1 MKKSIYAPWLV
12 RFYHWYHEDRRRR
25 RQEDL
30 CHFGRVVFFWAPLYW
45 FFERRIFG
53 WVRPWLIVLS
63 TALLTFYVVL
73 FAAQP
78 QMVRITTI
86 YLLAIVAGSAAI
98 FAVAVPTLQSL
109 DHGRLGKLL
118 VWPEHS
124 LVHVW
129 MFLAVGAFAILSY
142 FAAYH
147 IVMVV
152 MISLG
157 LAAVLGGAA
166 GIIVLGGYLVV
177 AAFKGLFAV
186 LGRILPP
193 LPSIEISFP
202 APVAN
207 AFKNAAGA
215 ISLGWN
221 WLLTLKRRTICP
233 WVTFKDGVIEFEFA
247 LEPSKPS
254 VLAEQMQRATD
265 VVMSSA
271 TKVQTV
277 IYSKPKGRAKRKAGT
292 KSKSKSKPKK
302 KPASSRKTNSIRALR
317 RSGFK
322 FGKPED
328 GGRNDI

>member
-12 RFYHWYHEDRRRR
+12 RFYHWYHEDRRMRR
-25 RQEDL
+25 REEL

-53 WVRPWLIVLS
+53 WVRPWLIVS
-63 TALLTFYVVL
+63 SVALLTFYAVL

-78 QMVRITTI
+78 QMVRIATI
-86 YLLAIVAGSAAI
+86 YLLVAVAAAAAI
-98 FAVAVPTLQSL
+98 IAVAVPVLQSL

-118 VWPEHS
+118 VWPEDS

-129 MFLAVGAFAILSY
+129 MFLAVGGFAILSY
-142 FAAYH
+142 FAAYP
-147 IVMVV
+147 IVMAVV
-152 MISLG
+152 LFLG
-157 LAAVLGGAA
+157 LAVVLGGAA
-166 GIIVLGGYLVV
+166 GIIVLGGYIVV
-177 AAFKGLFAV
+177 AAFKRLFAV

-193 LPSIEISFP
+193 LPLVEISFP

-233 WVTFKDGVIEFEFA
+233 WVTFRDGTIEFEFA
-247 LEPSKPS
+247 PEPAKPS
-254 VLAEQMQRATD
+254 VLAAEMQRATEA
-265 VVMSSA
+265 VVSSA
-271 TKVQTV
+271 AKVQT
-277 IYSKPKGRAKRKAGT
+277 A
-292 KSKSKSKPKK
+292 SKSKSKKN
-302 KPASSRKTNSIRALR
+302 PASTRKTNSIRALR

-322 FGKPED
+322 FGKPGD